1 MKPSLQQRLTF
12 GTLFLFALMLF
23 GSVLGLVYLVRVDD
37 ASKAVLADNY
47 DSVRYIHGMQRELE
61 RPETEA
67 VALLAGID
75 SLLRAQE
82 ANITE
87 PGEAAI
93 TQRMRERF
101 NALRS
106 GAAPVADLRAAFRTD
121 LNTLLDLNLRAIDR
135 KSGTAR
141 VLARRALF
149 WLFLSAVLLVLVG
162 LGFSVAFPSVMSAPL
177 VRLKEAAQE
186 VATRNY
192 RHRIPPFAVR
202 ELDELATAF
211 NDMAAALEAY
221 DNSNLAQL
229 MAEKDRAEAVI
240 NSLQDAG
247 LGVGPDGRVLFANRP
262 ALQLLGLTPESLV
275 GHDLQRVRQQHPLLD
290 RLLRQPG
297 TVVPVDT
304 GERAQHYLTT
314 ALPLQS
320 RQGAL
325 GTLYVVRN
333 ITTFHERD
341 QARTNFLA
349 TISHELKTP
358 LASSDIGL
366 TLLERGTPAND
377 DREAILHDLRK
388 DHQRLTRIVGEL
400 LDLAQ
405 AETGH
410 LRLQVRPTA
419 LAGIVH
425 NALDAV
431 RTSAQGKQLRTDV
444 HVDGSLPE
452 VLADPDKAAWVLVN
466 VLSNAVRHAPRGSLI
481 ALGARTIDGQVELR
495 IADQGPGVPP
505 EDRERIF
512 QRFTGHAPGG
522 TGLGLSIAREFM
534 QAMGG
539 SIAMDPHYTDG
550 AAFVLRFPIA
560 S

>member
-1 MKPSLQQRLTF
+1 MKPSLQQRLTL

-23 GSVLGLVYLVRVDD
+23 GSVLGLVYLVRVDE

-47 DSVRYIHGMQRELE
+47 DSVRYLHGMQRALD
-61 RPETEA
+61 RPLPVDA
-67 VALLAGID
+67 HALYTVD
-75 SLLRAQE
+75 SLLRLQE
-82 ANITE
+82 GNITE

-93 TQRMRERF
+93 TRGMRS
-101 NALRS
+101 ALEQM
-106 GAAPVADLRAAFRTD
+106 RTD
-121 LNTLLDLNLRAIDR
+121 TAQQAARRTAIRSELNRLLDLNLGAIDR
-135 KSGTAR
+135 KSDAAR
-141 VLARRALF
+141 ALARRALF

-186 VATRNY
+186 VAARNY

-211 NDMAAALEAY
+211 NDMAAALESY

-229 MAEKDRAEAVI
+229 MAEKERAEAVI
-240 NSLQDAG
+240 NSLQDASI
-247 LGVGPDGRVLFANRP
+247 GVGADGRVLFANQP
-262 ALQLLGLTPESLV
+262 AQALLGLTNSALE
-275 GHDLQRVRQQHPLLD
+275 GHELTHLRLQTPLLD
-290 RLLRQPG
+290 QLIGRPG
-297 TVVPVDT
+297 TVVHVPSGD
-304 GERAQHYLTT
+304 RSQHYLTT
-314 ALPLQS
+314 ALPLQG

-366 TLLERGTPAND
+366 TLLERGASGGGD
-377 DREAILHDLRK
+377 QQAIVHDLRK

-410 LRLQVRPTA
+410 IRLQVRPTA
-419 LAGIVH
+419 VHTIVDS
-425 NALDAV
+425 AMDAV
-431 RTSAQGKQLRTDV
+431 HTAVHEKRLRTDV
-444 HVDGSLPE
+444 QVDAALPA
-452 VLADPDKAAWVLVN
+452 VLADPDKAVWVLVN
-466 VLSNAVRHAPRGSLI
+466 VLSNGVRHAPADSMLSLR
-481 ALGARTIDGQVELR
+481 AQCTDNLVVLT
-495 IADQGPGVPP
+495 IADQGPGVAA

-512 QRFTGHAPGG
+512 QRFTGNDTTG

-539 SIAMDPHYTDG
+539 TITIDPQYTAG

-560 S
+560 T

>member
-23 GSVLGLVYLVRVDD
+23 GIVLGLVYLVRVDE

-67 VALLAGID
+67 AVLLTNLD

-82 ANITE
+82 ANLTE

-93 TQRMRERF
+93 TQRMRAHF
-101 NALRS
+101 NTLRADSAPVPALR
-106 GAAPVADLRAAFRTD
+106 GALRND
-121 LNTLLDLNLRAIDR
+121 LNALLDLNLRAIDR
-135 KSGTAR
+135 KSEAAR

-149 WLFLSAVLLVLVG
+149 WLFLSAVLLVMVG

-186 VATRNY
+186 VAARNY

-221 DNSNLAQL
+221 DNSNLARL
-229 MAEKDRAEAVI
+229 MTEKDRAEAVI
-240 NSLQDAG
+240 NSLQDASI
-247 LGVGPDGRVLFANRP
+247 GVGTDGRVLFANQP
-262 ALQLLGLTPESLV
+262 AQALLGLANNALE
-275 GHDLQRVRQQHPLLD
+275 GHELARLRKQSPLLD
-290 RLLRQPG
+290 QLIGRPG
-297 TVVPVDT
+297 AVVHVPSGD
-304 GERAQHYLTT
+304 RSQHYLTT
-314 ALPLQS
+314 ALPLDG
-320 RQGAL
+320 RQGRL

-366 TLLERGTPAND
+366 TLLERGASGGGD
-377 DREAILHDLRK
+377 QQAIVHDLRK

-410 LRLQVRPTA
+410 IRLQVKPTA
-419 LAGIVH
+419 VHTIVES
-425 NALDAV
+425 AMDAV
-431 RTSAQGKQLRTDV
+431 HTAIQEKQLRTDV
-444 HVDGSLPE
+444 RVDAALPN
-452 VLADPDKAAWVLVN
+452 VLADPDKAVWVLVN
-466 VLSNAVRHAPRGSLI
+466 VLGNAVRHAPAGSLLSLR
-481 ALGARTIDGQVELR
+481 AHPMDGQVEVS
-495 IADQGPGVPP
+495 ITDQGPGVPP
-505 EDRERIF
+505 EDHERIF

-522 TGLGLSIAREFM
+522 NGLGLSIAREFM

-539 SIAMDPHYTDG
+539 TITLDTHYTGG

-560 S
+560 H